1 MTKHGT
7 QVALKLLPNV
17 VVDSIDETFP
27 HRLLLTNTQVLEIWT
42 AFVND
47 SSANIKLSK
56 TQLFKTLQLEGF
68 TLHLLSFA
76 LELEGKS
83 NFWWRSDSTWLSE
96 KRAVFS

>member
-1 MTKHGT
+1 M
-7 QVALKLLPNV
+7 ALKLLPNV

-76 LELEGKS
+76 LELEGKAI
-83 NFWWRSDSTWLSE
+83 SDGAQT
-96 KRAVFS
+96 AHD